1 MTKWIAI
8 SLSVTSLYLTA
19 RQMPAKE
26 AHSVN
31 VDCAAGGVINTALN
45 NVKLGDVIRVQGTC
59 LENVVIQSELQR
71 VTIDGQG
78 MATVKPPDAR
88 RPAIQVL
95 GREITIR
102 GFTTNGGFSG
112 IAINRFIYPTE

>member
-1 MTKWIAI
+1 
-8 SLSVTSLYLTA
+8 
-19 RQMPAKE
+19 MPAKE